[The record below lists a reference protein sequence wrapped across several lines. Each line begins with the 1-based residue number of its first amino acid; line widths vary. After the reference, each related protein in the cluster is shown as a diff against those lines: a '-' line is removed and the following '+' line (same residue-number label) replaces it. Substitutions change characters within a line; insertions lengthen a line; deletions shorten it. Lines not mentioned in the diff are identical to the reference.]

1 MRRSVVESNGL
12 VVTKQLV
19 LGNLVGKH
27 RLCFRGSWGLIEGG
41 VSSKAKK
48 NPAALC
54 NLSVCGCFSG
64 KIGGCE
70 SFGLHGE
77 LLIAVFLEDLLGHG
91 VSDRK

>member
-1 MRRSVVESNGL
+1 MRIKGVSKFSSDIELARHSVVESNGL

-48 NPAALC
+48 KSLAAL
-54 NLSVCGCFSG
+54 NNMGVCSG
-64 KIGGCE
+64 FFRE
-70 SFGLHGE
+70 NGLM
-77 LLIAVFLEDLLGHG
+77 
-91 VSDRK
+91 

>member
-1 MRRSVVESNGL
+1 M
-12 VVTKQLV
+12 VTKQLV

-48 NPAALC
+48 KPLAALNNLGVC
-54 NLSVCGCFSG
+54 SCFFREILSVC
-64 KIGGCE
+64 E
-70 SFGLHGE
+70 SLGLHGA
-77 LLIAVFLEDLLGHG
+77 LLIAVFLEDLSGHG